1 MFPNLGIQLI
11 PIIVMT
17 SFNNKYTDATRDYH
31 TKWSQKDKYHMIS
44 LSDIHLVESK
54 IWQMNLSSMKQTES
68 QTEDRLVVEEG
79 GDWGRNGVRG
89 WS

>member
-1 MFPNLGIQLI
+1 MTNEPLI
-11 PIIVMT
+11 YET
-17 SFNNKYTDATRDYH
+17 
-31 TKWSQKDKYHMIS
+31 
-44 LSDIHLVESK
+44 E
-54 IWQMNLSSMKQTES
+54 TES